1 MNMYIPL
8 NESQLIIGWVASSN
22 SIKAVEDIQKRK
34 SKEISEI
41 TLVPVDQISSG
52 KYSDDYNKKMSQL
65 CAVLMA
71 HLEENNKELFSRE
84 VV

>member
-1 MNMYIPL
+1 MYIPL